1 MNLDLFPE
9 AIPAYA
15 AKQNKRRVATPTRPL
30 SKRQRQIIEGITAG
44 KTNEELAHEFGIAIN
59 TVKVHVWQL
68 YQRLGVS
75 SRAQCII
82 AARKLGLIKR
92 IHLSA
97 STLLEIGQ
105 KAANENPKADLVISL
120 AYGKAI
126 IDYIN
131 EAPNPFCH

>member
-15 AKQNKRRVATPTRPL
+15 AKQRKRKAPAPMRTL
-30 SKRQRQIIEGITAG
+30 SKRQLQIIKGITAG
-44 KTNEELAHEFGIAIN
+44 KTNENLAQEFGISIN
-59 TVKVHVWQL
+59 TVKVHVWHV

-75 SRAQCII
+75 SRSQCII

-92 IHLSA
+92 IHLST
-97 STLLEIGQ
+97 STLVEIGK
-105 KAANENPKADLVISL
+105 KAARLDPKADLVISL

-131 EAPNPFCH
+131 ETPNPFCH